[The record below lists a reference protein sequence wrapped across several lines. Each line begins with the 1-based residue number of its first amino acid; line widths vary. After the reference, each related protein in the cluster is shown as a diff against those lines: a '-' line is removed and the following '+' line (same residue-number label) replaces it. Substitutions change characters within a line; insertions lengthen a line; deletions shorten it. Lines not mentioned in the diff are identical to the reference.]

1 MWSAIRWLL
10 LRIAAIRWVF
20 KLGWLG
26 LLIPIAFVLKS
37 IGLPLLIILCILA
50 LPILLMMF
58 VFGLPIFLVVM
69 AGGAFMGLV
78 SVVLSLSFAV
88 LKIALMVV
96 LPIWLVFAIAPRI
109 RRRALGISTQP
120 ELPVDGWTGGP
131 VDRWTATTNCVGFLG
146 VAICSA

>member
-26 LLIPIAFVLKS
+26 LLIPIAFLLKS
-37 IGLPLLIILCILA
+37 IGLPLLIILFVLA
-50 LPILLMMF
+50 LPILLMLF

-78 SVVLSLSFAV
+78 SMVLTLSFAV
-88 LKIALMVV
+88 LKIAILVV
-96 LPIWLVFAIAPRI
+96 LPIWLLFALWSWIKRPPKGDKGNDGGSKVKDAPPPPS
-109 RRRALGISTQP
+109 AS
-120 ELPVDGWTGGP
+120 GGDFDP
-131 VDRWTATTNCVGFLG
+131 A
-146 VAICSA
+146 

>member
-26 LLIPIAFVLKS
+26 LLIPIAFLLKA
-37 IGLPLLIILCILA
+37 IGLPLLIILFILA
-50 LPILLMMF
+50 LPILLMLF

-78 SVVLSLSFAV
+78 SMVLTLSFAV
-88 LKIALMVV
+88 LKIAVLVV
-96 LPIWLVFAIAPRI
+96 LPIWLLFALWSWI
-109 RRRALGISTQP
+109 RRPSKGDKGSDGGSTVKDAP
-120 ELPVDGWTGGP
+120 PPPSETGGDFDP
-131 VDRWTATTNCVGFLG
+131 A
-146 VAICSA
+146 

>member
-88 LKIALMVV
+88 LKIALVVV

-109 RRRALGISTQP
+109 VRWVRG
-120 ELPVDGWTGGP
+120 DKGDHGDKGGP
-131 VDRWTATTNCVGFLG
+131 TVKEPPPPPDTGADFDPT
-146 VAICSA
+146 

>member
-26 LLIPIAFVLKS
+26 VLIPIAFVLKS
-37 IGLPLLIILCILA
+37 IGLPLLIILLLLA
-50 LPILLMMF
+50 LPILFMFF
-58 VFGLPIFLVVM
+58 VFGLPVFLVVL

-78 SVVLSLSFAV
+78 SFVLTLSFAV
-88 LKIALMVV
+88 LTIAIFVV

-109 RRRALGISTQP
+109 ARGFKVGNRGSETKPSEPPNPAPPPPDS
-120 ELPVDGWTGGP
+120 GGDFDP
-131 VDRWTATTNCVGFLG
+131 L
-146 VAICSA
+146 

>member
-88 LKIALMVV
+88 LKIALLVV

-109 RRRALGISTQP
+109 VRWVTGDKRDKG
-120 ELPVDGWTGGP
+120 ENGGP
-131 VDRWTATTNCVGFLG
+131 TVKEPPPPPDTGADFDPT
-146 VAICSA
+146 

>member
-10 LRIAAIRWVF
+10 LRIAAIRWIF

-37 IGLPLLIILCILA
+37 IGLPLLIILLVLA
-50 LPILLMMF
+50 LPILVLLF

-78 SVVLSLSFAV
+78 SMVLTLSFAV
-88 LKIALMVV
+88 LKIAILVV
-96 LPIWLVFAIAPRI
+96 LPIWLLFAVWSWI
-109 RRRALGISTQP
+109 RGPSKGDKGKDSGPTVKDP
-120 ELPVDGWTGGP
+120 PPPPSESGGDFDP
-131 VDRWTATTNCVGFLG
+131 A
-146 VAICSA
+146 